1 MPAGR
6 GAGRGAGSGAGGGAG
21 AGGGPRAVLGLGAGA
36 GAREAAAA
44 YRGLMRRVHPDVPG
58 GDAARAAEVNAAY
71 EAVLAELAEPSGSG
85 AGAGTAGA
93 EDDEP
98 SWSGASLRG
107 GDPCELW
114 VSPWDGYEQYVTEG
128 QAEEL
133 REYAR
138 RGWAR
143 EEAAMLREFRW
154 RNDRWRP

>member
-6 GAGRGAGSGAGGGAG
+6 GAGRGAGSGAGGAAG
-21 AGGGPRAVLGLGAGA
+21 AGGGPRAVLGLGAAA

>member
-1 MPAGR
+1 
-6 GAGRGAGSGAGGGAG
+6 
-21 AGGGPRAVLGLGAGA
+21 
-36 GAREAAAA
+36 
-44 YRGLMRRVHPDVPG
+44 MRRVHPDVPG

-133 REYAR
+133 RDYAR